1 MLTPYGTE
9 LKNLFTELF
18 FQGVSPLPA
27 GAVLLALCVCSLA
40 LVNLD
45 GCKRSFVE
53 VESAMEDEEL
63 RELIEKQLGKPL
75 KDDDLI
81 TNFLVHD
88 KNTTNSPMCFS
99 SEEMRYNSSIYFIR
113 KLARKS
119 IEACNC
125 NCSSFLS
132 FFLRSFE
139 LCFSE
144 IAWVMHM
151 CVYM

>member
-1 MLTPYGTE
+1 M
-9 LKNLFTELF
+9 
-18 FQGVSPLPA
+18 SPLPA

-99 SEEMRYNSSIYFIR
+99 SEEMRNEGGFV
-113 KLARKS
+113 
-119 IEACNC
+119 CG
-125 NCSSFLS
+125 CSTYVVHGHHGV
-132 FFLRSFE
+132 R
-139 LCFSE
+139 
-144 IAWVMHM
+144 
-151 CVYM
+151 